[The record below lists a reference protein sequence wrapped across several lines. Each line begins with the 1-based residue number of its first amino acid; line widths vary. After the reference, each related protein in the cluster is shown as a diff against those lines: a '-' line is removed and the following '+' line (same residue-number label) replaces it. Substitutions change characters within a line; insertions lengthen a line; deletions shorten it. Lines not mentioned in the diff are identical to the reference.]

1 MRKVRCKIMTKHHT
15 EKFSWLLTVFVLVF
29 SPLGL
34 SAAAEPA
41 TMEPNSIEAVDF
53 SALPGGKM
61 VVKVSLKQE
70 LAQPPAA
77 FTINNPPRL
86 TLDFVN
92 VSNGL
97 QKKTIQVGD
106 GLVRSMNA
114 VEAGNRTRLV
124 MNLNT
129 ASTYTTATDGKTL
142 LVTLSGT
149 AGSTQTSLTTTH
161 FNQTVAGTKS
171 NQIKS
176 VDFQRGRNGEG
187 RIIVDMEEAGT
198 GIDIRQQGKNL
209 IVDFLDSKV
218 AENFERRLNVTNFA
232 TPVLNVDTFKQG
244 QNARIVIEPKG
255 EWEHTAYQTDRRF
268 IVEVKPIVFD
278 PSKIVQ
284 GSKSGF
290 SGDKLSLDFNGIDVK
305 SLLRIIGDFTGKN
318 VVVSDAVQGTI
329 TLRLKDVPWD
339 QALDII
345 MKQKGLGMDNMGN
358 TLVFAPKAEIA
369 ARQKEAQDQEN
380 QIDDNKPLLTQAF
393 EIKYQ
398 KADDIKTLIGDPKQ
412 PLLSKRGSAV
422 VDSRTNT
429 LFVKDIDGSMT
440 KIQEILNK
448 IDVPARQ
455 VLIEA
460 RIVNANEGF
469 SKSLGAKFGIQKQ
482 SALSYASSG
491 TLGNA
496 VTSRTVDATT
506 GVGTE
511 TISGRT
517 GSVQLGTTYAPGL
530 VTPGSSPDNTPDL
543 NVNLPAKSVTGAALS
558 SIAFSLFRLPAGFLL
573 NLELSAAEADGKTKV
588 ISSPRVIT
596 ANQTPAT
603 FDFGEEIP
611 YQAATSS
618 GATSVSFKKATLGVN
633 VTPQI
638 TPDDKVNMDIE
649 VTNDSR
655 GADTTAGPAIN
666 TNKVKTKVLV
676 NNGETAVL
684 GGFYKEAKKNS
695 SERVPFFSA
704 LPIVGP
710 LFRMDSKEDA
720 KQEILFFITP
730 KVMSDSMQ
738 LN

>member
-1 MRKVRCKIMTKHHT
+1 MTKYQNP
-15 EKFSWLLTVFVLVF
+15 KLNRWLTVFALVF
-29 SPLGL
+29 FVFDL
-34 SAAAEPA
+34 SIAGEPA
-41 TMEPNSIEAVDF
+41 NPPANAIESVDY
-53 SALPGGKM
+53 STLPGGKV

-70 LAQPPAA
+70 LLQAPAA
-77 FTINNPPRL
+77 FTTNTPPRI

-92 VSNGL
+92 VNNGL
-97 QKKTIQVGD
+97 PKKPIPVGD
-106 GLVRSMNA
+106 GLLKSMSAAQAN
-114 VEAGNRTRLV
+114 NRTRLV
-124 MNLNT
+124 LNLNSP
-129 ASTYTTATDGKTL
+129 STYTTSVEGSNVLITL
-142 LVTLSGT
+142 QGSASVGVSDT
-149 AGSTQTSLTTTH
+149 AVTH
-161 FNQTVAGTKS
+161 FTPQGVSSQKNKVA
-171 NQIKS
+171 N
-176 VDFQRGRNGEG
+176 VDFQRGKNGEG
-187 RIIVDMEEAGT
+187 RIIVDLEQSGS

-209 IVDFLDSKV
+209 VVDFLNSDVSEKMQ
-218 AENFERRLNVTNFA
+218 RRLNVTNFA
-232 TPVLNVDTFKQG
+232 TPVLNVDTFAQG
-244 QNARIVIEPKG
+244 QNARMVIEPNG
-255 EWEHTAYQTDRRF
+255 EWEHSAYQTDKRF

-278 PSKIVQ
+278 PNKAVQ
-284 GSKSGF
+284 GNKAGF
-290 SGDKLSLDFNGIDVK
+290 GGEKLSLDFNGIDVK

-318 VVVSDAVQGTI
+318 IVVSDAVQGTI

-345 MKQKGLGMDNMGN
+345 LKQKGLGMDNMGN

-380 QIDDNKPLLTQAF
+380 QIDDIKPLVTQSFAV
-393 EIKYQ
+393 KYQ
-398 KADDIKTLIGDPKQ
+398 KAADIRTLISDPKQ

-422 VDSRTNT
+422 VDAVTNT
-429 LFVKDIDGSMT
+429 LFVKDIDTSLL

-448 IDVPARQ
+448 IDIPARQ

-460 RIVNANEGF
+460 RIVNADESF
-469 SKSLGAKFGIQKQ
+469 SKSLGAKFGVVKSNYL
-482 SALSYASSG
+482 SANGNTATPGPNRNEVITSG
-491 TLGNA
+491 SLGNNYLIHN
-496 VTSRTVDATT
+496 D
-506 GVGTE
+506 
-511 TISGRT
+511 
-517 GSVQLGTTYAPGL
+517 GTTS
-530 VTPGSSPDNTPDL
+530 TPNDL
-543 NVNLPAKSVTGAALS
+543 NVNLPAKSATGAVVSAL
-558 SIAFSLFRLPAGFLL
+558 AMTLFRLPAGFLL

-596 ANQTPAT
+596 ANQTAAT

-611 YQAATSS
+611 YQQSTSS

-676 NNGETAVL
+676 ANGETAVL
-684 GGFYKEAKKNS
+684 GGFYKETKKDSN
-695 SERVPFFSA
+695 ERVPFFSS
-704 LPIVGP
+704 LPVVGP
-710 LFRMDSKEDA
+710 LFRSNSREDA